1 MSSSASSA
9 SSSEDQSQDEQPFDT
24 KRLQGLL
31 RDLHAD
37 LTESINH
44 LKTIKKQAR
53 AENSYKVQRV
63 LKREHRDIFNTKY
76 ASIEDIVE
84 FWMPLWQDEG
94 RVYENGRKIRLGEE
108 ARLIDLPPE
117 KKVDI
122 YDLYIKMEQLF
133 V

>member
-1 MSSSASSA
+1 MSSSASST
-9 SSSEDQSQDEQPFDT
+9 EDQSQDEQPFST

-37 LTESINH
+37 LTESIHH
-44 LKTIKKQAR
+44 LKTIKKQTR

>member
-1 MSSSASSA
+1 MSS

-63 LKREHRDIFNTKY
+63 LKRENREIFNTKY

-108 ARLIDLPPE
+108 ARLIDLPAE

-122 YDLYIKMEQLF
+122 YDLYIKMQELF

>member
-1 MSSSASSA
+1 MSSSASEST
-9 SSSEDQSQDEQPFDT
+9 EDQSQDNQPFDT
-24 KRLQGLL
+24 KRLQDLL
-31 RDLHAD
+31 ADLHAD

-76 ASIEDIVE
+76 ASIEDIME

-122 YDLYIKMEQLF
+122 YDLYIKMDKLF

>member
-1 MSSSASSA
+1 M
-9 SSSEDQSQDEQPFDT
+9 SSSEDQSQGEQPFST
-24 KRLQGLL
+24 KRLQALL
-31 RDLHAD
+31 ADLHDD

-53 AENSYKVQRV
+53 AENSYKIQRV

-76 ASIEDIVE
+76 ASIEDIME

-108 ARLIDLPPE
+108 ARLIELPAE

-122 YDLYIKMEQLF
+122 YDLYIKMDKLF

>member
-1 MSSSASSA
+1 MSSSASEST
-9 SSSEDQSQDEQPFDT
+9 EDQSQDNQPFDT

-31 RDLHAD
+31 SDLHAD

-63 LKREHRDIFNTKY
+63 LKREHREIFNTKY

-122 YDLYIKMEQLF
+122 YDLYIKMEELF

>member
-1 MSSSASSA
+1 M
-9 SSSEDQSQDEQPFDT
+9 SSSEDQSQGEQPFST
-24 KRLQGLL
+24 KRLQALL
-31 RDLHAD
+31 ADLHDD

-53 AENSYKVQRV
+53 AENSYKIQRV

-76 ASIEDIVE
+76 ASIEDIME

-108 ARLIDLPPE
+108 ARLIELPAE

-122 YDLYIKMEQLF
+122 YDLYIKMDKLF
-133 V
+133 VWSGG

>member
-1 MSSSASSA
+1 MSSSA
-9 SSSEDQSQDEQPFDT
+9 SSSEDQSQDEQPFST
-24 KRLQGLL
+24 KRLQALL
-31 RDLHAD
+31 ADLHAD
-37 LTESINH
+37 LTESIHH
-44 LKTIKKQAR
+44 LKTIKKQTR

-108 ARLIDLPPE
+108 ARLIELPSE

-122 YDLYIKMEQLF
+122 YDLYIKMEELF

>member
-1 MSSSASSA
+1 MSSSASST
-9 SSSEDQSQDEQPFDT
+9 EDQSQDEQPFST

-37 LTESINH
+37 LTESIHH
-44 LKTIKKQAR
+44 LKTIKKQTR

-108 ARLIDLPPE
+108 ARLIELPPE

-122 YDLYIKMEQLF
+122 YDLYIKMEELF
-133 V
+133 I

>member
-1 MSSSASSA
+1 MSSSA
-9 SSSEDQSQDEQPFDT
+9 SSSEDQSQDEQPFST
-24 KRLQGLL
+24 KRLQALL
-31 RDLHAD
+31 ADLHAD

-44 LKTIKKQAR
+44 LKKIKKQTR

-122 YDLYIKMEQLF
+122 YDLYIKMEGLF

>member
-1 MSSSASSA
+1 MSSSASEST
-9 SSSEDQSQDEQPFDT
+9 EDQSQDNQPFDT
-24 KRLQGLL
+24 KRLQDLL
-31 RDLHAD
+31 ADLHAD

-76 ASIEDIVE
+76 ASIEDIME

>member
-1 MSSSASSA
+1 M
-9 SSSEDQSQDEQPFDT
+9 SSSEDQSQGEQPFST
-24 KRLQGLL
+24 KRLQALL
-31 RDLHAD
+31 ADLHDD

-53 AENSYKVQRV
+53 AENSYKIQRV

-76 ASIEDIVE
+76 ASIEDIME

-122 YDLYIKMEQLF
+122 YDLYIKMDKLF

>member
-1 MSSSASSA
+1 MSSYASEST
-9 SSSEDQSQDEQPFDT
+9 EDQIQDEQPFST

-37 LTESINH
+37 LTESIHH
-44 LKTIKKQAR
+44 LKTIKKQTR

>member
-1 MSSSASSA
+1 MSS
-9 SSSEDQSQDEQPFDT
+9 SSSEDQSQGEQPFDT
-24 KRLQGLL
+24 KRLQALL
-31 RDLHAD
+31 ADLHDD

-53 AENSYKVQRV
+53 AENSYKIQRV

-108 ARLIDLPPE
+108 ARLIELPAE

-122 YDLYIKMEQLF
+122 YDLYIKMDKLF

>member
-1 MSSSASSA
+1 MSSSASST
-9 SSSEDQSQDEQPFDT
+9 EDQSQDEQPFST

-37 LTESINH
+37 LTESIQH
-44 LKTIKKQAR
+44 LKTIKKQTR

>member
-1 MSSSASSA
+1 MSSSASEST
-9 SSSEDQSQDEQPFDT
+9 EDQSQEEQPFNT

-63 LKREHRDIFNTKY
+63 LKREHRDIFNIKY

-108 ARLIDLPPE
+108 ARLIGLPPE

-122 YDLYIKMEQLF
+122 YDLYIKMEGLF

>member
-1 MSSSASSA
+1 MSSSA
-9 SSSEDQSQDEQPFDT
+9 SSSEDQSQEEQPFDT
-24 KRLQGLL
+24 TRLQALL
-31 RDLHAD
+31 TDLHAD

-44 LKTIKKQAR
+44 IKKIKKQTR
-53 AENSYKVQRV
+53 AQHSYKVQRV
-63 LKREHRDIFNTKY
+63 LKREHREIFKTKY

-122 YDLYIKMEQLF
+122 YDLYIKMDELF
-133 V
+133 I

>member
-1 MSSSASSA
+1 MSSSA
-9 SSSEDQSQDEQPFDT
+9 SSSEDQRQDEQPVDT

-31 RDLHAD
+31 ADLHAD

-63 LKREHRDIFNTKY
+63 LKREYREIFNTKY

-117 KKVDI
+117 KKVDV
-122 YDLYIKMEQLF
+122 YDLYIKMEKLF

>member
-1 MSSSASSA
+1 MSSSASEST
-9 SSSEDQSQDEQPFDT
+9 ENQSQDEQPFDT

-31 RDLHAD
+31 RELHAD

>member
-1 MSSSASSA
+1 MSSSASEST
-9 SSSEDQSQDEQPFDT
+9 EDQSQDEQPFST

-31 RDLHAD
+31 ADLHAD
-37 LTESINH
+37 LTESIHH

-122 YDLYIKMEQLF
+122 YDLYIKIDKLF

>member
-1 MSSSASSA
+1 MSSSASDST
-9 SSSEDQSQDEQPFDT
+9 EDQSQDNQPFDT
-24 KRLQGLL
+24 KRLQDLL
-31 RDLHAD
+31 ADLHAD

-76 ASIEDIVE
+76 ASIEDIME

-122 YDLYIKMEQLF
+122 YDLYIKMQELF